1 MGIDGD
7 DKSTS
12 DEILTSKEGSI
23 AADDAVVTMG
33 GGAVGRWGG
42 GSTGSGGST
51 ETGSCLPPCFYR
63 CRKTHQVVGQK
74 VSRNSTSVAHYHYA
88 TVALPHGHWGD
99 ACGAATTADR
109 TRDLDVTY
117 MAGRV

>member
-33 GGAVGRWGG
+33 GGAVGRWQHR
-42 GSTGSGGST
+42 
-51 ETGSCLPPCFYR
+51 ERWQHRNRELPSSLLLS
-63 CRKTHQVVGQK
+63 
-74 VSRNSTSVAHYHYA
+74 VSENA
-88 TVALPHGHWGD
+88 PG
-99 ACGAATTADR
+99 CGPKSQP
-109 TRDLDVTY
+109 
-117 MAGRV
+117 